1 MKETNQKHILTGI
14 ILVILLVFAAFT
26 FIAIKL
32 IPDMTS
38 GLFGSPDPSL
48 DNSNRILYSIK
59 LYLNRDL
66 LLTPYSS
73 SGSEHLFII
82 EPGQLAADV
91 VNNLSNEKFIKDS
104 GILRDYLVYRG
115 IDKLHQS
122 GTYLL
127 NPAMKPIEIANAL
140 YDANPQDV
148 AFSFLAGWRA
158 EEIAALL
165 PTSGLEI
172 SVEDFL
178 KLIHNP
184 PKSLS
189 ALISSGITSLEGFL
203 PPGNYQILKTA
214 TVEELIK
221 QLLIN
226 FLNRMPANYEEL
238 LIKTGLSL
246 DQAVTLAS
254 IVEKETILPEEA
266 PIIASVFINRL
277 DAGMPLQSDPT
288 VQYALGYIAE
298 QKTWWKNPLTGND
311 LTFESPYNTY
321 IYPGL
326 PPTPICNPG
335 LASILAVLEPADTD
349 FLFFRAACDGSGK
362 HSFSLS
368 FDDHLKAVCK

>member
-1 MKETNQKHILTGI
+1 
-14 ILVILLVFAAFT
+14 
-26 FIAIKL
+26 
-32 IPDMTS
+32 TS

-73 SGSEHLFII
+73 SGSDRLFII
-82 EPGQLAADV
+82 ESGQTAAKV
-91 VNNLSNEKFIKDS
+91 VENLWKDKLLS
-104 GILRDYLVYRG
+104 TPDILKDYLIFRG
-115 IDKLHQS
+115 IDRLLQS

-221 QLLIN
+221 QLLTN

-238 LIKTGLSL
+238 LLKTGLSL
-246 DQAVTLAS
+246 DQTVTLAS

-288 VQYALGYIAE
+288 VQYALGYIE
-298 QKTWWKNPLTGND
+298 DQKTWWKNPLTGND

-321 IYPGL
+321 IYQGL

-335 LASILAVLEPADTD
+335 LASILAVLEPSDTD
-349 FLFFRAACDGSGK
+349 FLYFRAACDGSGK

-368 FDDHLKAVCK
+368 FEDHLKAVCK

>member
-38 GLFGSPDPSL
+38 GLFGSPDSSL
-48 DNSNRILYSIK
+48 DNSNRIIYSAK
-59 LYLNRDL
+59 LFLKRDL
-66 LLTPYSS
+66 LMTPYSPV
-73 SGSEHLFII
+73 GSEHLFII

-91 VNNLSNEKFIKDS
+91 VNNLSNEKFIKDP

-115 IDKLHQS
+115 IDKLLQS

-203 PPGNYQILKTA
+203 PPGNYHILKTA

-288 VQYALGYIAE
+288 VQYALGYIE
-298 QKTWWKNPLTGND
+298 DQKTWWKNPLTGND

-349 FLFFRAACDGSGK
+349 FLYFRAACDGSGK

-368 FDDHLKAVCK
+368 FEDHLKAVCK

>member
-14 ILVILLVFAAFT
+14 ILVILLVFAAIT

-91 VNNLSNEKFIKDS
+91 VNNLSNEKFIKDP

-115 IDKLHQS
+115 IDKLLQS

-288 VQYALGYIAE
+288 VQYALGYIE
-298 QKTWWKNPLTGND
+298 DQKTWWKNPLTGND

-349 FLFFRAACDGSGK
+349 FLYFRAACDGLGK

-368 FDDHLKAVCK
+368 FEDHLKAVCK

>member
-91 VNNLSNEKFIKDS
+91 VNNLSNEKFIKDP

-115 IDKLHQS
+115 IDKLLQS

-288 VQYALGYIAE
+288 VQYALGYIE
-298 QKTWWKNPLTGND
+298 DQKTWWKNPLTGND

-349 FLFFRAACDGSGK
+349 FLYFRAACDGSGK

-368 FDDHLKAVCK
+368 FEDHLKAVCK